1 MAELDA
7 RRAEVLR
14 NAAKIIQRQMR
25 TYIARKDIFRYAKLP
40 FSYKLAGE
48 LCQLAS
54 NLSTIT
60 ARDEFRLRKQT
71 KAAIYI
77 QVGLK
82 QGLEMLEIF
91 KRYSAKTSLLDDL
104 SFYGNREKMLKAKR
118 ISKAAF
124 QTRNKRTRAEHGV
137 PLV

>member
-1 MAELDA
+1 MKKTLDKA
-7 RRAEVLR
+7 THAPTSHLDRYFVASKSYVTLRASAVILQTGLR
-14 NAAKIIQRQMR
+14 A
-25 TYIARKDIFRYAKLP
+25 
-40 FSYKLAGE
+40 
-48 LCQLAS
+48 
-54 NLSTIT
+54 IT

-91 KRYSAKTSLLDDL
+91 KRYSTKTSLLDDL
-104 SFYGNREKMLKAKR
+104 SFYGNWEKMLKAKR

-137 PLV
+137 PLVKY